1 MIRSAAIRCL
11 PIVLATAGGSPAETR
26 KPSRAILFVIDGM
39 HWQAPKRLGL
49 TNVLRLADEGT
60 WVTQAYCILPAHPTT
75 GPYGKL
81 HTTSLPNAT
90 LQSGTLFIGPGTRM
104 VQECFFPKRLT
115 AHGVNI
121 TAYRSLNRGF
131 SYSMMLNG
139 GPDAAVVDWGIDLFK
154 RADIRF
160 ARLHLQDAGS
170 AGAKCTQTKDDVPW
184 RRNIWGQGSPYVS
197 ALRNA
202 DTLLGRLVDALKQM
216 GKWSDTLLI
225 VMADHGQATTG
236 WHPPSQ
242 EDGWITPLIF
252 VGPGVARGRVL
263 EYAEHIDVVPTLCDL
278 MGVEPPC
285 KGPGSGVVLN
295 EIKVCHSGKSPAR
308 PQRVRI
314 INRLI
319 RDYLLLQGKMRVRV
333 PSDPSLERAIVLAE
347 RQFYGVDR
355 ILDWHEAG
363 TLDQLI
369 QTNRSVIEQIRQA
382 LLESTASK

>member
-1 MIRSAAIRCL
+1 M
-11 PIVLATAGGSPAETR
+11 
-26 KPSRAILFVIDGM
+26 
-39 HWQAPKRLGL
+39 
-49 TNVLRLADEGT
+49 
-60 WVTQAYCILPAHPTT
+60 
-75 GPYGKL
+75 
-81 HTTSLPNAT
+81 
-90 LQSGTLFIGPGTRM
+90 
-104 VQECFFPKRLT
+104 
-115 AHGVNI
+115 
-121 TAYRSLNRGF
+121 
-131 SYSMMLNG
+131 
-139 GPDAAVVDWGIDLFK
+139 
-154 RADIRF
+154 
-160 ARLHLQDAGS
+160 
-170 AGAKCTQTKDDVPW
+170 
-184 RRNIWGQGSPYVS
+184 
-197 ALRNA
+197 
-202 DTLLGRLVDALKQM
+202 
-216 GKWSDTLLI
+216 
-225 VMADHGQATTG
+225 
-236 WHPPSQ
+236 
-242 EDGWITPLIF
+242 
-252 VGPGVARGRVL
+252 GVARGRVL